1 MPPFTLLPG
10 VPSDLDEMVH
20 VWISAMDQDPFWKT
34 WMGTMTPSQIE
45 EWTKQNLRYR
55 IVTGVE
61 LGVMQTW
68 KVVDENTGKIAAWTG
83 LSFPW
88 PETLTDAERASLT
101 SSWSPPEGGNWSI
114 RNWYVE
120 NVTPMVGKAGYDRSK
135 HFLRQGSMV
144 LPSHQRLGLMTLLT
158 RKCNAIADEYGAPT
172 YLNARPKAASMFF
185 KEGFEVCS
193 VRDAELGEFDETM
206 KGKGELKNGETRF
219 WALKREV
226 GAVSEK
232 RKLSWE

>member
-20 VWISAMDQDPFWKT
+20 IWVTAMDQDPFWKT
-34 WMGTMTPSQIE
+34 WMGTMTQCQIE
-45 EWTKQNLRYR
+45 QWTKENLGYR

-68 KVVDENTGKIAAWTG
+68 KVVDESNGNIVAWTG

-88 PETLTDAERASLT
+88 PETLTDDERASLT
-101 SSWSPPEGGNWSI
+101 SSWSPPEGGNWLI

-120 NVTPMVGKAGYDRSK
+120 NVAPMVGNGGYDRSK

-144 LPSHQRLGLMTLLT
+144 LPSYQRLGLMTLLT
-158 RKCNAIADEYGAPT
+158 KKCNTIADEYGAST
-172 YLNARPKAASMFF
+172 YVNARPKATSMFL

-193 VRDAELGEFDETM
+193 VRDAELGEFNETRR
-206 KGKGELKNGETRF
+206 GKGELENGETRF
-219 WALKREV
+219 CALKREI
-226 GAVSEK
+226 GAVPKK
-232 RKLSWE
+232 RKVDWE